1 MTSNATVQICHAKI
15 YDLNMDGTAYL
26 ENVYGVSYEMRENQ
40 IWTASFELAIT
51 GDSDD
56 KNQYCLDNH
65 YVELFDVVGTRI
77 ELFRIISA
85 DSVRKRGQLYM
96 RYKCEHAL
104 ATLLDKE
111 LTVEMNAGPGTTAS
125 INALLAMQ
133 DTAHWQLGTCSFA
146 RNFLHYWIPGTSLL
160 AALWQISGRL
170 YDETWQ
176 WTFDTTSYPWTLN
189 LVEPGDDVVAV
200 IDYRLNMQEIKRTRG
215 AQKIVNRLY
224 PRGNGAGVDELT
236 IMAINITGAETT
248 VAVEALPDQADVEV
262 VSAAGFAGGAHV
274 YLENAAGDW
283 EINDVASVA
292 GSVLTMD
299 NDLQHTYGIWS
310 VCHIGAEFIEDA
322 ASQVLNGIKSY
333 PWKDERY
340 TDAQNLYDAAVAR
353 LDVLKDPAYTYKAK
367 AIDLAPLINEH
378 VFQLGELVRVRDNEL
393 DILTDD
399 RVTVLKKR
407 DVIGK
412 PQDIEVQVSNKVPTF
427 GDSMGNIIYADDLDG
442 VSSGG
447 YYSKV
452 YSTQVLAGKI
462 LLSAVPG
469 GPIGSMPNPPSAAG
483 AYLSAEYI
491 GIHNGTDW
499 ITYMD
504 NAARFRADDGTDSAY
519 IRFDPTV
526 PSLDIKMTGGDSY
539 DEIQD
544 ALADAAAAQAAA
556 DGEIVGFFQDAEP
569 GAGMFFG
576 DIWIDTDEADPLT
589 SGAIYR
595 YEDAAGGATG
605 VLDWYASPTN
615 AVGLVYL
622 NAATAQTTA
631 DGKITTFYQAAEPI
645 AGMSVGDFWVDTDD
659 SFKTYV
665 YSGAAWVETSSA
677 DALQAL
683 ADAAQAQSTADGK
696 IIGFY
701 QDAEPGAGMAYG
713 DIWIDT
719 NGADPID
726 TTCIYRYQDAT
737 GGYTS
742 GAMTWVN
749 EPTSA
754 VGLVYLNAATA
765 QATADGKITTF
776 YQDAEP
782 VAGMSEGDWWVDT
795 NDSNKTYVYSGAA
808 WVAASNADALQ
819 ALADAA
825 QAQSTADGKIVG
837 FYQDA
842 EPGAGMAYGDIW
854 IDTNGAD
861 PIDTTCIYRYQDA
874 TGGYTSGAMTW
885 VNEPTSAVGLVYLNA
900 ATAQATADGKITT
913 FYQDAEPVAGM
924 SEGDWWVDTN
934 DSFKTYVYSGA
945 AWVATTSVDALQAL
959 ADAATSLAIADGEII
974 GFYQDAEPAA
984 GVSSFGD
991 IWIDTDEADPL
1002 TTGAIYRYQDVAGGS
1017 TGALAWRAASTSAI
1031 GLVYLNAAG
1040 AQSTADG
1047 KIVTYYQDGIP
1058 TSDGAG
1064 DLWVDT
1070 NDSYKVYRAAIAGA
1084 DQITAGEWEPITGA
1098 VAHLN
1103 IIGNVYISDL
1113 SAAKLTAGDI
1123 VVGLNVNTGGYIKSA
1138 NYAYRSAGWKIFP
1151 DGSAEFNSIWLRG
1164 TLNAADITVGTLH
1177 VDRIGTTSIVPG
1189 KLNINANVNFGN
1201 QSIYNLN
1208 TLRGG
1213 TGTNDHILN
1222 MDTDEWIGYSVSPY
1236 RAANSSYLLLTQNAS
1251 LRGHTDLTLDAQA
1264 GDLSLKAGDDII
1276 LDADG
1281 EIDLKGVDGG
1291 ACGGLTIAPKS
1302 VDVKFNGTL
1311 GRIAIYNP

>member
-696 IIGFY
+696 I
-701 QDAEPGAGMAYG
+701 
-713 DIWIDT
+713 
-719 NGADPID
+719 
-726 TTCIYRYQDAT
+726 
-737 GGYTS
+737 
-742 GAMTWVN
+742 
-749 EPTSA
+749 
-754 VGLVYLNAATA
+754 
-765 QATADGKITTF
+765 
-776 YQDAEP
+776 
-782 VAGMSEGDWWVDT
+782 
-795 NDSNKTYVYSGAA
+795 
-808 WVAASNADALQ
+808 
-819 ALADAA
+819 
-825 QAQSTADGKIVG
+825 VG

>member
-1 MTSNATVQICHAKI
+1 
-15 YDLNMDGTAYL
+15 
-26 ENVYGVSYEMRENQ
+26 
-40 IWTASFELAIT
+40 
-51 GDSDD
+51 
-56 KNQYCLDNH
+56 
-65 YVELFDVVGTRI
+65 
-77 ELFRIISA
+77 
-85 DSVRKRGQLYM
+85 
-96 RYKCEHAL
+96 
-104 ATLLDKE
+104 
-111 LTVEMNAGPGTTAS
+111 
-125 INALLAMQ
+125 MQ

-795 NDSNKTYVYSGAA
+795 NDS
-808 WVAASNADALQ
+808 
-819 ALADAA
+819 
-825 QAQSTADGKIVG
+825 
-837 FYQDA
+837 
-842 EPGAGMAYGDIW
+842 
-854 IDTNGAD
+854 
-861 PIDTTCIYRYQDA
+861 
-874 TGGYTSGAMTW
+874 
-885 VNEPTSAVGLVYLNA
+885 
-900 ATAQATADGKITT
+900 
-913 FYQDAEPVAGM
+913 
-924 SEGDWWVDTN
+924 
-934 DSFKTYVYSGA
+934 FKTYVYSGA

>member
-795 NDSNKTYVYSGAA
+795 NDS
-808 WVAASNADALQ
+808 
-819 ALADAA
+819 
-825 QAQSTADGKIVG
+825 
-837 FYQDA
+837 
-842 EPGAGMAYGDIW
+842 
-854 IDTNGAD
+854 
-861 PIDTTCIYRYQDA
+861 
-874 TGGYTSGAMTW
+874 
-885 VNEPTSAVGLVYLNA
+885 
-900 ATAQATADGKITT
+900 
-913 FYQDAEPVAGM
+913 
-924 SEGDWWVDTN
+924 
-934 DSFKTYVYSGA
+934 FKTYVYSGA